1 MKITFLGTG
10 PAGRVPRESCF
21 SPACEDARRFGSK
34 SRRTQSSV
42 LVQCDNRNVL
52 IDVTEDIEEQISH
65 IKFTGCFDGI
75 FITHPHK
82 DAMGGIPKLKKILER
97 CVQRRA
103 TIFAENETIA
113 RIKKMHRDTSY
124 LNFKPIAAGEKIF
137 PNSFSIEGFRV
148 EHTFKKDF
156 PTLGYLIQKSSRRI
170 AYISDAKKIPSHSLE
185 KMYQLDLL
193 VIDSAAYKRQMPW
206 HMNLKEALAVIDM
219 LHPKK
224 ALLTQIGIEWPPYK
238 EAERL
243 VKEQNSK
250 VGIAY
255 DGFTLDIK

>member
-21 SPACEDARRFGSK
+21 SPACEDARRLGSR
-34 SRRTQSSV
+34 SRRTQSSA
-42 LVQCDNRNVL
+42 LVQCDNRNIL
-52 IDVTEDIEEQISH
+52 IDATEDIEEQISH

-82 DAMGGIPKLKKILER
+82 DAMGGISKLKAVLQR
-97 CVQRRA
+97 CNQERA

-124 LNFKPIAAGEKIF
+124 LNFRPIAAGEKIF
-137 PNSFSIEGFRV
+137 PNSFSIEGIRV

-156 PTLGYLIQKSSRRI
+156 PTLGYLIQKGSRKI
-170 AYISDAKKIPSHSLE
+170 DYLSDAKKIPSHGLE
-185 KMYQLDLL
+185 KLHQLDLL

-206 HMNLKEALAVIDM
+206 HTNLKEALAVIHM

-224 ALLTQIGIEWPPYK
+224 ALLTQIGIEWPPHK
-238 EAERL
+238 EAERI
-243 VKEQNSK
+243 VKEQNPK

-255 DGFTLDIK
+255 DGLMVDIK